1 MLRVPHDGQHSDHP
15 HRLMQVYTY
24 EQAMQDAARLSRA
37 IRAGRVAVY
46 RSELD
51 GVLALAGETWPH
63 RELLGDGLCAL
74 YDWDADEWLVDE
86 NWLSP
91 KQLRVL
97 HEAVKR
103 RVRGD

>member
-1 MLRVPHDGQHSDHP
+1 M
-15 HRLMQVYTY
+15 YAY
-24 EQAMQDAARLSRA
+24 EQAMHDAAHLSRA

-63 RELLGDGLCAL
+63 RELLGTGLCAL
-74 YDWDADEWLVDE
+74 YDRDADEWLVDE

-91 KQLRVL
+91 KKRSVL

>member
-1 MLRVPHDGQHSDHP
+1 
-15 HRLMQVYTY
+15 MQAYTY
-24 EQAMQDAARLSRA
+24 ERAMQDAARLSRA

-63 RELLGDGLCAL
+63 RELLGTGLCAL

-91 KQLRVL
+91 KQRMVL

>member
-1 MLRVPHDGQHSDHP
+1 MLRVPYERKHRDHL
-15 HRLMQVYTY
+15 HRLMYTY

-51 GVLALAGETWPH
+51 GVLAFAGETWPH
-63 RELLGDGLCAL
+63 RELLGTGLCAL
-74 YDWDADEWLVDE
+74 YDWYADEWLVDE

-91 KQLRVL
+91 KQRRVL

-103 RVRGD
+103 RVWGD

>member
-1 MLRVPHDGQHSDHP
+1 
-15 HRLMQVYTY
+15 MQAYTY
-24 EQAMQDAARLSRA
+24 ERAMQDAARLSRA

-46 RSELD
+46 RSEIE

-63 RELLGDGLCAL
+63 SELLGTGLCAL
-74 YDWDADEWLVDE
+74 HDWDADEWLVDE

-103 RVRGD
+103 RVRGDWELSAPNTQTGGR

>member
-1 MLRVPHDGQHSDHP
+1 
-15 HRLMQVYTY
+15 MQAYTY
-24 EQAMQDAARLSRA
+24 ERAMQDAARLSRA

-46 RSELD
+46 RSEIE
-51 GVLALAGETWPH
+51 GVLAFAGETWPH
-63 RELLGDGLCAL
+63 SELLGTGLCAL

-91 KQLRVL
+91 RQLSVL